1 MASSSR
7 FALGTHVLVSLALRA
22 DEVVPSETLAA
33 SVNTN
38 PAFLRQ
44 IIGQLREAGL
54 VRSKLGTGG
63 GSLLA
68 RPAASI
74 TLDEVYRA
82 TETRPVVAL
91 HHSEPHRTCL
101 VGRNIVPVLEGVL
114 ARAEG
119 ALLEE
124 LRRVSIAELARQVC
138 KRG

>member
-7 FALGTHVLVSLALRA
+7 FALGTHVLVSLALKG
-22 DEVVPSETLAA
+22 ETVASDALAA

-63 GSLLA
+63 GSSLA

-82 TETRPVVAL
+82 TEPRPVVAL
-91 HHSEPHRTCL
+91 HHSEPHRGCL

-114 ARAEG
+114 GRAEG
-119 ALLEE
+119 ALFDE
-124 LRRVSIAELARQVC
+124 LRRVSVADLVRLVSE
-138 KRG
+138 RG

>member
-7 FALGTHVLVSLALRA
+7 FALGVHVLVALTLRG
-22 DEVVPSETLAA
+22 EVVASDELAA

-44 IIGQLREAGL
+44 LISRLREAGL
-54 VRSKLGTGG
+54 VASKLGTGG

-68 RPAASI
+68 RPAETI
-74 TLDEVYRA
+74 TLDEIYRA
-82 TETRPVVAL
+82 TEARPIVAL
-91 HHSEPHRTCL
+91 HRSEPHPGCL

-114 ARAEG
+114 DRAEG

-124 LRRVSIAELARQVC
+124 LRRVSVAELARRVC
-138 KRG
+138 ERG

>member
-7 FALGTHVLVSLALRA
+7 FALGTHVLVVLALR
-22 DEVVPSETLAA
+22 DEVVPSDTLAE

-54 VRSKLGTGG
+54 VKSKLGTGG

-68 RPAASI
+68 RPASSI

-82 TETRPVVAL
+82 TEARSLVGL
-91 HHSEPHRTCL
+91 HHSEPRHACL

-114 ARAEG
+114 GRAEG
-119 ALLEE
+119 ALFEE
-124 LRRVSIAELARQVC
+124 LHRVSVADLARLVC
-138 KRG
+138 ERG